1 MPQFD
6 PNFFM
11 PQLFWLAVLFVA
23 LYVVMARH
31 ALPRVGEVLE
41 ERQRRIDENLDKAA
55 QFKAEAEAAIAAY
68 EKALAESRAQALDV
82 MRQTSEDLA
91 RKAEA
96 RNKALSEKLAAQIK
110 AGEARIQAAKDQA
123 LANVRQVATE
133 VAGAAVAKLVGVTPD
148 EAKLADAVAAALQEQ
163 SR

>member
-6 PNFFM
+6 AAFFT
-11 PQLFWLAVLFVA
+11 PQLFWLAILFCT
-23 LYVVMARH
+23 LYFVMSRH

-55 QFKAEAEAAIAAY
+55 QLKAEAEAAIAAY
-68 EKALAESRAQALDV
+68 ETALAESKAQAMRV
-82 MRQTSEDLA
+82 MRETSDQLA
-91 RKAEA
+91 KQAEA
-96 RNKALSEKLAAQIK
+96 RSKELGDRLAQQIK
-110 AGEARIQAAKDQA
+110 AGEARIQAAKEQA

-133 VAGAAVAKLVGVTPD
+133 VAGAAVAKLVGTAPD
-148 EAKLADAVAAALQEQ
+148 EAKLADAVAAVLQEQ